1 MAIAVSKNQNFM
13 KTHFGKI
20 FAFLCLFIDLF
31 TSGRAL

>member
-1 MAIAVSKNQNFM
+1 M